1 MMPPFRLHVISNR
14 KVSLFLSELTVKQN
28 LVQQSKKP
36 NILSQSP
43 PAQNNNNNNKKRRR
57 RRRNMM
63 PTKMRTSSSNSSRTN
78 LMPTKMRT
86 SSSSRTN
93 QPTNYAG
100 ICLVILVSIVLAA
113 ATKIAAFQQQML
125 TTIPT
130 ITPSIQN
137 NRTGKRF
144 RVGTI
149 IAPIATSIPTTK
161 ATSSSSSSSSS
172 SSLFSTTND
181 SKDISEAEK
190 FLEQAAQLRAEI
202 AAAEGK
208 TIEEV
213 EREASTKK
221 QHEQQR
227 REKQA
232 IETASAKKRIQD
244 SKGLIDTGAGDRFVQ
259 VPLTVDDMVRQA
271 SRAVERAFAEGYTR
285 QIVRFNL
292 ISVVNEGDTEQAATD
307 ENEWPGGAK
316 QIYREAGAP
325 LTEALLREVRAPTK
339 NKYPEKRSQSPKL
352 TQQPVWDFDGTAI
365 HTAEAAEG
373 PSADI
378 QAYVFPNTD
387 TKYLQDIDDIS
398 TAIGSERLFLL
409 VNPSWKNVD
418 SWGFNILAP
427 NAKQRAQKVIFG
439 GNDSDDTN
447 GSSSNNGKN
456 DDASGTGTEGTS
468 KSKLAYEETYSMNV
482 FYVRGEKCVALNV
495 YPYDWQIFAFRE
507 DDYYQN
513 EEYTIRLGSIPR
525 NEDPTSSVITKLI
538 NARPEFKETKTM
550 RQMKKL
556 GGGGK

>member
-1 MMPPFRLHVISNR
+1 M
-14 KVSLFLSELTVKQN
+14 
-28 LVQQSKKP
+28 
-36 NILSQSP
+36 
-43 PAQNNNNNNKKRRR
+43 
-57 RRRNMM
+57 
-63 PTKMRTSSSNSSRTN
+63 
-78 LMPTKMRT
+78 MPTKMRT

-93 QPTNYAG
+93 QPTKYAG

-172 SSLFSTTND
+172 LFSTTND

-213 EREASTKK
+213 EQEASTKK

-259 VPLTVDDMVRQA
+259 VPLTVDDMVRQT